1 MFLRM
6 PVTVTTC
13 RYVTQVGM
21 TLKATQKKRNKMT
34 TRSADQCRL
43 LSNGRIPAWLRGCV
57 EHIQAVTRVLPRTFR
72 KFARYCIW
80 RRG

>member
-1 MFLRM
+1 MFFAIACHCDDVSICHTSRDD
-6 PVTVTTC
+6 
-13 RYVTQVGM
+13 TQGN
-21 TLKATQKKRNKMT
+21 TKKRNKMT